1 MPAFPTIHDLA
12 ASAHGEETRLKLI
25 HAATPEFIEQGFRAA
40 RVQQIAARAGVRL
53 SAINYHFGGK
63 EGLYLAVLRYHGDL
77 AITQQPLLSDSELPL
92 PDRFRFLIHSVLLR
106 MLDEQQGC
114 RIAQLVLREMVN
126 PTAALDDIYHRFQ
139 QPQLQQILSL
149 LQQILPEATQDTLL
163 RCTLSL
169 MSQCIIYVLARP
181 LIVRTSPHLL
191 TDPSWLEEI
200 ENHIVRFSWAG
211 LMALREESHA

>member
-1 MPAFPTIHDLA
+1 MTEYPLLSESA

-53 SAINYHFGGK
+53 SAINYYFGSK
-63 EGLYLAVLRYHGDL
+63 EGLYLAVLRYHGEL
-77 AITQQPLLSDSELPL
+77 AISQQPLLSDRELPL
-92 PDRFRFLIHSVLLR
+92 QDQLRFLIHSLLLR
-106 MLDEQQGC
+106 MLNEQQGC
-114 RIAQLVLREMVN
+114 QIAQLVLREMAN
-126 PTAALDDIYHRFQ
+126 PTDALDDIYQRFQ
-139 QPQLQQILSL
+139 QPQLQQIFSL
-149 LQQILPEATQDTLL
+149 LQQILPQAGQDLLL

-181 LIVRTSPHLL
+181 LIIRTNPHLL
-191 TDPSWLEEI
+191 TDPGWLEDI

-211 LMALREESHA
+211 LMALREEPHA